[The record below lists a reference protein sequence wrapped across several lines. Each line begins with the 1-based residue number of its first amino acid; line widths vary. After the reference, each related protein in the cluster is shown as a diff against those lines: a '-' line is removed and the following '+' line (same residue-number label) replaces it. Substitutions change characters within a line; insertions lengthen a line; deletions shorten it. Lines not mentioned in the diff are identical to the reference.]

1 MLFPMIGNELLG
13 ISDAQ
18 EVTLCSPPKP
28 TSYAWG
34 KWNLEKWR
42 ENLKGEGITIAILD
56 TGIYRSHDAFKPDNE
71 FVPKI
76 SALSK
81 NFCNGD
87 EDDINDEDGHGTA
100 CAGIAAGMPFIG
112 YLGGVAPGAQLI
124 VCKVVVKRD
133 EVKIKIKIKT
143 ILKALKYLEEVS
155 KRNTINVVSMSLGF
169 PEADNPTLNQQ
180 KNMRDLRTTIKRL
193 QNMGIICVAAAGNG
207 GTHPENH
214 PVFSPA
220 KFDCTIAVGAHD
232 TLWHRYK
239 CSPSSPE
246 VDFTTLGEEVC
257 IPKKDE
263 EKGLGYMSGTSMA
276 TPAVAGLIA
285 CIVRMQQQY
294 MRKENP
300 DFDFV
305 KGVLKKMIGKNTEEK
320 VLYPY
325 KYFTKYI

>member
-1 MLFPMIGNELLG
+1 MIGNELLG

-28 TSYAWG
+28 TCYAWG
-34 KWNLEKWR
+34 KWNLKKEWR

-56 TGIYRSHDAFKPDNE
+56 TGIYRSHDAFKPDDE
-71 FVPKI
+71 FVQKI

-100 CAGIAAGMPFIG
+100 CAGIAAGMPFSG
-112 YLGGVAPGAQLI
+112 YLGGVAPGAELI
-124 VCKVVVKRD
+124 VCKVVAKRD
-133 EVKIKIKIKT
+133 EVKIKT

-169 PEADNPTLNQQ
+169 PESDNPTLNQQ

-220 KFDCTIAVGAHD
+220 KFDGTIAVGAHD
-232 TLWHRYK
+232 TLWNRSK
-239 CSPSSPE
+239 FSPSSPE

-257 IPKKDE
+257 TKERRREGIGLYVWHLNGDSSSCWSHSMHCSDAAAIYEKRKSRLRFRKRYLEGNDWPKQSRRKSSLPLQVFY
-263 EKGLGYMSGTSMA
+263 KIY
-276 TPAVAGLIA
+276 
-285 CIVRMQQQY
+285 IVM
-294 MRKENP
+294 
-300 DFDFV
+300 
-305 KGVLKKMIGKNTEEK
+305 
-320 VLYPY
+320 
-325 KYFTKYI
+325 